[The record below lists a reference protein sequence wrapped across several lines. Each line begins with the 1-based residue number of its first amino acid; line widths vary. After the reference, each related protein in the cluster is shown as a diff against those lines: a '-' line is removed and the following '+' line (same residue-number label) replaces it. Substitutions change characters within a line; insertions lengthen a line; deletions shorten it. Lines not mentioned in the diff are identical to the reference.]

1 MSLSTLMTKPCT
13 ITRRSASSTLID
25 ASGDAVIS
33 TATVVTVCEIQR
45 QQRRSESEPAD
56 QGELSDTH
64 WDLFLPWGTALDTSD
79 KVAVGGQAYEVVGAP
94 WNAQTG
100 SPRMW
105 HVAASVRRTAGAG
118 DAT

>member
-13 ITRRSASSTLID
+13 ITRRSASTTQID
-25 ASGDAVIS
+25 ASGDAVVN
-33 TATVVTVCEIQR
+33 TTTLTTVCEIQP
-45 QQRRSESEPAD
+45 QQRADTEPAE

-79 KVAVGGQAYEVVGAP
+79 KVTVGGQAFEVVGAP

-100 SPRMW
+100 SSRMW

-118 DAT
+118 DTA